1 MLGTVIVAG
10 DIDIMSETH
19 AAFSKGSQGEK
30 LECEKLNDR
39 VVHKMHRE
47 GQGDWGGLQR
57 GF

>member
-10 DIDIMSETH
+10 DIDTMSETH

-30 LECEKLNDR
+30 LEYEKLNDR

-47 GQGDWGGLQR
+47 GQGD
-57 GF
+57 